1 MILKLYT
8 DTDFIKKYWV
18 LVPIKMEVKA
28 LKKTIF
34 VLIIILIFAAIAGCS
49 AKEPDTQMQETG
61 GSASTESVDTNAN
74 ESESSESTDPQ
85 LPEFNAEELAKYNGL
100 DGNPAYV
107 AYEGYVYDVSD
118 IKAWKDGIHQG
129 KHKAGFDY
137 TEVLNN
143 QAPHSP
149 KNLTDNAPIVG
160 IYNENK

>member
-1 MILKLYT
+1 
-8 DTDFIKKYWV
+8 
-18 LVPIKMEVKA
+18 MEVKI
-28 LKKTIF
+28 LRKTIF
-34 VLIIILIFAAIAGCS
+34 ILIIILVFATMIGCS
-49 AKEPDTQMQETG
+49 SKEPDIQMQETG
-61 GSASTESVDTNAN
+61 GSASNDGVDTNAN
-74 ESESSESTDPQ
+74 DSDTAQSPDAQ
-85 LPEFNAEELAKYNGL
+85 LPVFNAEELAKYDGV